1 YAVLVE
7 EAILMLRAR
16 GSIQPGVIGQRLDAG
31 FGQRGC
37 GVLDLGARQAV
48 DDAGVAAVT
57 LGDEGLE
64 LRLRVLLVDDLISDI
79 RAIEARHKTRRTGEA
94 EAIDDLFSCRL
105 VGRRRERYPR
115 HVGKAF
121 RYQG

>member
-1 YAVLVE
+1 MDTRLNVSEPADS
-7 EAILMLRAR
+7 
-16 GSIQPGVIGQRLDAG
+16 SIMR
-31 FGQRGC
+31 RC
-37 GVLDLGARQAV
+37 GVFDLGARQAV
-48 DDAGVAAVT
+48 DDAGVAAVA

-105 VGRRRERYPR
+105 VGRRGERYPR